1 MTLSMIGRVTLV
13 STVWSAF
20 LAPVGYVLIQLMLH
34 KTFDL
39 SPVFAWALVGGAFGV
54 WTSVWIELL
63 PALFSGRHPWLGM
76 VWFTAIGAGAYA
88 VISLLLGAPLF
99 APSWKEGLLQASFY
113 SAFMSA
119 AIFMVSG
126 VKSESPAQMFSAMC
140 AGFIFQP
147 VLAALKFAPV
157 ADLQQ
162 CLYGCICAYIL
173 SAAYDVTARA
183 AYKRAYER

>member
-1 MTLSMIGRVTLV
+1 MTLSMIGRATLV
-13 STVWSAF
+13 STIWSAI
-20 LAPVGYVLIQLMLH
+20 LAPVGYVLVGWSLNCIVEP
-34 KTFDL
+34 T
-39 SPVFAWALVGGAFGV
+39 SVFLWALVGGAFGL

-63 PALFSGRHPWLGM
+63 PALFAGRRPWLGV

-88 VISLLLGAPLF
+88 AISLSLGAPLF
-99 APSWKEGLLQASFY
+99 APTWKEGLLQATFY

-119 AIFMVSG
+119 TIFMVSG

-162 CLYGCICAYIL
+162 CLYGCICAYLL
-173 SAAYDVTARA
+173 SAFYDVTARA
-183 AYKRAYER
+183 AYKRAFER